1 MKKSQNSLSD
11 SRSES
16 VELSI
21 RLYRA
26 IGDVVRHLDDQRAR
40 IGNIRDMFS
49 ENIELQRMKLKDYC
63 EKLMFTDPVGHGKK
77 AEELLWRKGFYEVF
91 ATSKRINKNSKWDV
105 QDTSLMQCH
114 LQSGIGYYHH
124 LIMKIQSYF
133 RLDLRGIVD
142 FPLIVTDCGLKK
154 DKKVW
159 GNKPIES
166 SGLEWA
172 HNALH
177 RCLIYLGDLSRYLS
191 EIQSSYDHSF
201 AQRYYSQALNW
212 KPECGTPHNQ
222 LGTLASTQNYGLD
235 AAYYYM
241 RCICCA
247 QKFEGADGN
256 LQHLFDNNA
265 LCWEQLSRTQRK
277 DNTPNVKK
285 LLVTFIQIAHCM
297 FSDKQHSQI
306 QQMCGEALTILE
318 NCIVEIESN
327 LITVYN
333 KSPVA
338 EPTVLNDDILF
349 KMLVIS
355 FMCIQLKQKGSSNTM
370 GGVALSLAL
379 MSQLL
384 NSVLKR
390 LEAVLPPRLEPAA
403 KTNGKKK
410 TLRRRRKRRMNSS
423 NASDLSEDENDSVYS
438 ADSDISEED
447 LIFDCNDSDEDIVL
461 NGLENGL
468 HLNGHMNG
476 HSETNGKVK
485 GFCELNDSSQPWT
498 HPLVSQNKSF
508 QHIHKLCNQGYIFQ
522 TIKICCDWLSSNNSF
537 LKSCGPTTGTL
548 LTRLVNFLNHLSAVP
563 SIDSLKD
570 LFDDYILSEDELCTI
585 PLPEDIT
592 VRGLACFQAAHAK
605 LNWNCLRTRTL
616 RPEEETYARIFKL
629 IRFGSSLAESK
640 VCALNYDATRQWFS
654 VETNGVKNGITNN
667 TEREEKRRVEGER
680 LKLMGELW
688 LKSEVSQLENKA
700 KKVNLPPYIVP
711 DVDVFLNH
719 HSLLKQ
725 LVLSKKFI
733 VLIPFIVVSGL
744 DEYKGTSQRVRD
756 TIRWLENQLRSGH
769 RSLRVQRPNE
779 ALSVPFIK
787 YPKKKDKE
795 AWLFLQVVECC
806 NYVCSQSTGEKNPE
820 LVTLLT
826 GSKTYLNGQSG
837 FSHIG
842 VAKSA
847 GINVEHIE
855 SFYSK
860 WKSCIK
866 SHG

>member
-1 MKKSQNSLSD
+1 MKKSQNSISD

-16 VELSI
+16 VELTI

-26 IGDVVRHLDDQRAR
+26 IADVIRHLDDQRAR
-40 IGNIRDMFS
+40 ILNVRDLFT
-49 ENIELQRMKLKDYC
+49 ENIELHRMKLKDYC
-63 EKLMFTDPVGHGKK
+63 EKLMFIDPVGYGKK
-77 AEELLWRKGFYEVF
+77 AEDLLWRKGYYEVF
-91 ATSKRINKNSKWDV
+91 ATSKRLNKNNKMDLQDV
-105 QDTSLMQCH
+105 SLMQCH

-154 DKKVW
+154 DKNLW

-166 SGLEWA
+166 GGLEWA
-172 HNALH
+172 HHALH

-191 EIQSSYDHSF
+191 EIESFYDHSF

-212 KPECGTPHNQ
+212 RPECGTPHNQ
-222 LGTLASTQNYGLD
+222 LGTLASTQNYSLD

-241 RCICCA
+241 RCLCCA
-247 QKFEGADGN
+247 QKFDGAEGN
-256 LQHLFDNNA
+256 LQHLFENNA
-265 LCWEQLSRTQRK
+265 AIWEQMNRNRGK
-277 DNTPNVKK
+277 ENTPNVKK
-285 LLVTFIQIAHCM
+285 LLVTFIHISYSM
-297 FSDKQHSQI
+297 FFDKQHSQI
-306 QQMCGEALTILE
+306 QQMCGDALTILE

-349 KMLVIS
+349 KMLIIS
-355 FMCIQLKQKGSSNTM
+355 FMCIQQLKSKGSSNTM

-379 MSQLL
+379 MSQLI

-390 LEAVLPPRLEPAA
+390 LEAVLPPRLEPVD
-403 KTNGKKK
+403 KGNGKKK
-410 TLRRRRKRRMNSS
+410 TLRRRRKRRINNSHV
-423 NASDLSEDENDSVYS
+423 SDLSEDENDSVYS
-438 ADSDISEED
+438 LDSDISEED
-447 LIFDCNDSDEDIVL
+447 LIFDCHESDEEPIL
-461 NGLENGL
+461 NGNGI
-468 HLNGHMNG
+468 HLNGINDHSE
-476 HSETNGKVK
+476 HSETGKIK
-485 GFCELNDSSQPWT
+485 GFSDLADSSQPWT

-508 QHIHKLCNQGYIFQ
+508 QHIHKLCNQGYILQ
-522 TIKICCDWLSSNNSF
+522 TIKVCCDWLVSNNGF
-537 LKSCGPTTGTL
+537 LKSCGSTTGPL
-548 LTRLVNFLNHLSAVP
+548 LARLVNFLNHLSAVP
-563 SIDSLKD
+563 SIDALKD
-570 LFDDYILSEDELCTI
+570 LFDDCILTEDDLCSI
-585 PLPEDIT
+585 PLPEDVT
-592 VRGLACFQAAHAK
+592 VRGLSCLQAAHAK
-605 LNWNCLRTRTL
+605 LNWDCLRTRAL
-616 RPEEETYARIFKL
+616 RPEEETYSRIFKL
-629 IRFGSSLAESK
+629 IRFGSSLADSK
-640 VCALNYDATRQWFS
+640 ICALNYDASRQWFS
-654 VETNGVKNGITNN
+654 VETNGNKNGNN
-667 TEREEKRRVEGER
+667 TQKEERPRVEPER

-688 LKSEVSQLENKA
+688 LKSEVTQLENKA
-700 KKVNLPPYIVP
+700 KKINLPPYLVP
-711 DVDVFLNH
+711 DTEVFLNH
-719 HSLLKQ
+719 PSLLKQ
-725 LVLSKKFI
+725 LIGSKKFI
-733 VLIPFIVVSGL
+733 VLIPSIVVSGL
-744 DEYKGTSQRVRD
+744 DEFKGTSGRVRD
-756 TIRWLENQLRSGH
+756 TIRWLENQLRTGH
-769 RSLRVQRPNE
+769 RSVRLQRSNE
-779 ALSVPFIK
+779 ALPVPFIK

-795 AWLFLQVVECC
+795 AWVFLQIVECC

-826 GSKTYLNGQSG
+826 GSKTYLNGQGG